1 MVHFPYSYVK
11 LPAGIPH
18 GTKIVPSIR
27 CHAKRFLRRHCSWR
41 CRVHR
46 STCPSTINANAHV
59 PLASHIDIGYVCIC
73 IYDCIC
79 IHLPVYP
86 YPHPYLHSYFLI
98 FADEYYIHLYTL
110 YICVCVCKTNIH
122 GIFIRYS
129 WDIPFSTFSMSIFA
143 QHRVDRPTEAQA
155 PPKATPKP
163 PASLEFWSVTW
174 DETLELAGGFHNM
187 AT

>member
-79 IHLPVYP
+79 IHFPVYP

-110 YICVCVCKTNIH
+110 YICVCAKPIFMGYSSDIH
-122 GIFIRYS
+122 GISHFPHFLCRS
-129 WDIPFSTFSMSIFA
+129 LPNTGLTD
-143 QHRVDRPTEAQA
+143 
-155 PPKATPKP
+155 PPKRRRRRKQRRNLRRP
-163 PASLEFWSVTW
+163 WSFG
-174 DETLELAGGFHNM
+174 A
-187 AT
+187 

>member
-1 MVHFPYSYVK
+1 MANFPYSYVK
-11 LPAGIPH
+11 LPDGIPH

-46 STCPSTINANAHV
+46 STCLSTINANAHV
-59 PLASHIDIGYVCIC
+59 PLALHIDIGYVFMC

-86 YPHPYLHSYFLI
+86 YPHPYLHSYYSYLQI
-98 FADEYYIHLYTL
+98 NIIYIYVHLYIHYI
-110 YICVCVCKTNIH
+110 YICAKPIFMGYSSDIH
-122 GIFIRYS
+122 GISHFPHFLCRS
-129 WDIPFSTFSMSIFA
+129 PT
-143 QHRVDRPTEAQA
+143 HRSAACQA

-174 DETLELAGGFHNM
+174 DETLELAGEFHNM